1 MMSNLLRFVSLAAVA
16 VAAVACGSSDEVGG
30 RCIQSTGCFEVQ
42 DPMDYDVKTE
52 CEAFAGTWSAQTCD
66 KAQYAR
72 KCTQTTDVNGKPVVY
87 VYYWPTGSALTCL
100 GTETNL

>member
-16 VAAVACGSSDEVGG
+16 VAAVACGSDEVGG
-30 RCIQSTGCFEVQ
+30 RCIQTTGCFEVQ

-52 CEAFAGTWSAQTCD
+52 CEAFGGTWSSKSCD
-66 KAQYAR
+66 TALYSR
-72 KCTQTTDVNGKPVVY
+72 KCTQPTDVNGKSVLY
-87 VYYWPTGSALTCL
+87 VYFWPTGSALTCL